1 MAKAKNQAA
10 ITNTTLI
17 DAAPLS
23 KAAQRNAVKASTI
36 IVELDKLAKVRA
48 EFETTVLARTNQQLY
63 QILGDVYAQYV
74 KASESA
80 AVLKD
85 TLAAMKT
92 GLEKNGVRVQKNSL
106 AISVFVRYVFNS
118 DRQRVHNYTR
128 AIQAAISYNV
138 SPVDIASFIN
148 NAGGIEE
155 CKQKVTPS
163 KKQQEKKQ
171 KIARAMPL
179 VEETLSNSA
188 VNKPLAKFSVP
199 AQFVAASYQKDFT
212 FLIGKAD
219 KDGNVQVLSVIPA
232 YSEGVEKWAKQ
243 SLATFL
249 DDEQVLSANKA
260 KEKAKAKAI
269 DKAVARTGKKVAA
282 EATVGEVMAA

>member
-1 MAKAKNQAA
+1 MAKATNQAV
-10 ITNTTLI
+10 NT
-17 DAAPLS
+17 S
-23 KAAQRNAVKASTI
+23 AVKASTI
-36 IVELDKLAKVRA
+36 IVELDKLATVRA
-48 EFETTVLARTNQQLY
+48 EFEKTVLARTNQRLY

-74 KASESA
+74 NASKTA

-85 TLAAMKT
+85 TLAALKS

-128 AIQAAISYNV
+128 AIQAAISHNI
-138 SPVDIASFIN
+138 PPADLASFIN

-155 CKQKVTPS
+155 CKQKVVSRTNVLG
-163 KKQQEKKQ
+163 KKQ

-179 VEETLSNSA
+179 VEETLGDSA
-188 VNKPLAKFSVP
+188 INKPLAKFSVP
-199 AQFVAASYQKDFT
+199 PQFVAASYQKGFT

-219 KDGNVQVLSVIPA
+219 KQGNVKVLSVIPA

-243 SLATFL
+243 SLASFL
-249 DDEQVLSANKA
+249 DDEQVESAKKA

-269 DKAVARTGKKVAA
+269 DKALGASSKKVST
-282 EATVGEVMAA
+282 EVTVGELLAA